1 MVVDKKKRKYSTT
14 NGTSLEKN
22 EDSIET
28 KIPKIS
34 SPLNRSFEKSK
45 IIKLTKQKS
54 LVIIEGPIGCGK
66 TTLVKEISNDLKI
79 NYNVF
84 QMSDQLDSKALFGFY
99 HCTDVL
105 GEFIW
110 RPSEFTKALST
121 DTIILLEDLELAPV
135 DLISAIMDL
144 CRERMVKLVSG
155 DLIKLN
161 DSCRI
166 VASMRTGISIP
177 YETSSLLSSIPYKV
191 ELNSFTNEEL
201 LNIINSKYPRCL
213 TISKRILE
221 LFIKLSEKLKE
232 LQPRGRQLISKD
244 LFCACKRLE
253 KINGLSEN
261 VKVMMELIDVWV
273 LFVDKKEIVF
283 ELGKLIASHLAV
295 TVDQLHHALNIR
307 KPSVEASKTGVT
319 IGRVFL
325 SKHKE
330 HIIKIK
336 HCSYGMTKDLCQ
348 LMERI
353 AICIDNKEP
362 ILLTGETGVGKTSGI
377 QTIAMYLNAH
387 LEVVNLSQ
395 HSESSDLI
403 GGYKPVSPMTLLLP
417 IRETFLD
424 LMKNCFNMEKNQ
436 KFIGHLDKLLES
448 KNFIDSLRLIKKA
461 SENAI
466 RHGKSAIEWAK
477 LISRVQRMEL
487 SLTSSAFPFA
497 YIKGI
502 VSEAAQKGH
511 WLLVDEINLSSSEC
525 LDAIIHILDQ
535 TSILHKDFR
544 LFACMNPATDEG
556 KRNLPIGVR
565 SRFTEFFVHETE
577 ESEQLCEIV
586 KNYIPT
592 ISLENMNKITEFYA
606 EVRIQFPKMFSLR
619 NLCRSLSV
627 ASENLYGN
635 VFYSVYDAIVMSF
648 TSNLSLN
655 ERSKMVKIIDHY
667 FAKAKNV
674 VLKTPKN
681 ASKDFVNIEG
691 YFVKKGSIDIGEDNQ
706 YVVTTT
712 IKENLRQVGRL
723 VSSGKFPVL
732 LEGETSAGKTSM
744 IMYLAKI
751 TGNRVYRINNH
762 EYTDIQEYIGS
773 YLPDENGKL
782 NFVEGVLLKAV
793 KNGDWVIL
801 DELNLAPSDV
811 LEALNRL
818 LDDNREL
825 FVSEFNKAFKAH
837 PNFRLFATQ
846 NPVGSYAG
854 RKRLSRAFLNRFV
867 VLRFDH
873 APMEEL
879 VEIICHKCKVAP
891 SSAQKMVDV
900 LVELRNRRSLSG
912 IFSASDG
919 LMTLRDVFRWAGRL
933 ANSGDEGKDWKQ
945 CLANHGYFLLAG
957 RCRNINDENVIKSVL
972 EKQLKVNIEPEKLF
986 SIDSIFMPKF
996 VVDLMS
1002 KNENS
1007 SIILTEGMRRMLVL
1021 SYQAWRVNEPVL
1033 LVGET
1038 GCGKTTLSQLISNDQ
1053 ILSINCHEKTETSDF
1068 LGRIRPL
1075 PSGDFEWVDGVV
1087 VQAMKEGKSILID
1100 EISLAA
1106 DSVLERLNPLLE
1118 SERTLLLSDAGESEL
1133 IIAKDG
1139 FQIVATMN
1147 PGGDYGKKELS
1158 KALRNRF
1165 TEIWCKASFSEE
1177 EYQKIVERRL
1187 HHLVTSNRLKKNIL
1201 NNVAKVIIKFFAFF
1215 SKKYGCIFRFPFSIR
1230 DVVAA
1235 SEMFEACF
1243 NKGISIALSIYH
1255 SFSSILFDSFGIMIS
1270 RSSIDE
1276 NEIKNDCLNELES
1289 ILITNG
1295 ISTDGFKNVYCD
1307 AIAPVQISNDGLS
1320 IPPFEILL
1328 GKYPQKV
1335 IKSFTFDAPTC
1346 NKNVLRLARALLI
1359 NKPVMLEGSP
1369 GAGKSSTVM
1378 ALASVTGHKLI
1389 RLNLSDQT
1397 DLCDLFGCDVP
1408 ITLEDGKTS
1417 FVWQDGPILKAI
1429 KEGCWILL
1437 DEMNLASQSVLEGLN
1452 SCFDHRK
1459 ELFIAELNK
1468 TFDIGVSSCR
1478 FFACQNPRGQGGG
1491 RRSLPK
1497 SFLNRF
1503 TSIYVDE
1510 LSPNDFEMVLKKSNQ
1525 NLSDTL
1531 IKNMVEI
1538 NKEISKKI
1546 KNGWIPEG
1554 SPYEFNLRDLLRWAS
1569 ITSNENDVDKGF
1581 DILYISRMR
1590 NANDKNVMKEIFY
1603 SVFGVPF
1610 MPLIPAI
1617 RCIDDNISIGGESF
1631 TTDDI
1636 KYLIKNKKFLLPSQ
1650 LSTLQK
1656 LIVNVNMNWLTLLV
1670 GESFIGKRTL
1680 IEILAGLYGKKLN
1693 HMRLTANT
1701 DALELLGSYEH
1712 LSNAVDFNNLKQN
1725 YINDIKKLNVVEKLI
1740 EEAEEAEDILQLR
1753 HNLHVICSLD
1763 INDEIKNNLS
1773 KYDEEFASSNLCFEW
1788 RNSVFLNSYL
1798 NGEWILIENVNC
1810 CSGAVLDR
1818 LNTCLEND
1826 GELTLP
1832 EHSVEGDG
1840 VIKAHKNFR
1849 VFFTMNPQFGNL
1861 SRAMRNRSV
1870 EMFILESDAW
1880 WNNIRDKLNLI
1891 NIDNNKIEY
1900 EEKLSFD
1907 SSLQNMKAKDI
1918 LNFAALNGDIY
1929 NNKQDNSMD
1938 TTTLSETS
1946 TLWFPKVCDINKED
1960 LPKWIANAWKFASK
1974 GDYVSGLLWCL
1985 CAFDGKEINDLK
1997 EFIFQ
2002 LFNSV
2007 NKTTVNYLLDHF
2019 LSLQGYNDQRIFT
2032 LSSRNNPK
2040 FDRILDDFS
2049 LESFSIW
2056 CHNII
2061 HDIEISE
2068 DSFYNT
2074 SVKANKG
2081 QIDIKKVSSPVILHI
2096 ASFVDELKKFII
2108 SKNRGE
2114 KVFSEYIELLTKIIL
2129 VIKFTY
2135 TSPSDIF
2142 GLWPTQIT
2150 WNSINHNYFVNLTK
2164 NSMNLFRFHSRIN
2177 KYWSQEDRNQ
2187 VTFFNSVRKSFDFCS
2202 TFEDDNEYLKNA
2214 LLALNYAESQLR
2226 IKIQDPTRGGAL
2238 EQSLDMINDVSYF
2251 RKLIKSSDI
2260 ECSIFPGVLF
2270 AQSIEWNNEIDERI
2284 FYLLLFLNSSSAVG
2298 DFISAKKN
2306 IDLVDTP
2313 IISELVSNVWR
2324 NLKFNNSF
2332 CEITIK
2338 DFGKAMRN
2346 IKDFYNSLWCYG
2358 RGYTKISKEIKDE
2371 LIEILQFYHIRSTNE
2386 MKKNFYDDS
2395 LDYIQSTSNSDE
2407 FWNGIIKLGLH
2418 LLKSF
2423 TPPICLI
2430 DPLLYDQIVSDVWKA
2445 QMELTTR
2452 LVIVFKNYLEV
2463 TANFTNT
2470 NIFKFTEFPL
2480 LYNLIITN
2488 ERITKNL
2495 EEININENFY
2505 RPKYDVFESMKREL
2519 INFTSLV
2526 EEQYTIVSEKL
2537 LNNTWQ
2543 DLSLTSLKML
2553 KNQIDSFILNV
2564 SGFFNICQNYFNLPD
2579 IVIPYLTALNIFTL
2593 STNIFSRR
2601 IECYL
2606 NNLEIGIESLIPKD
2620 INIHDIIKTQHI
2632 NDSLRKWMISSYS
2645 FLPIQFQYRFI
2656 LNTVKV
2662 PLTFDKTPLDWIF
2675 KKWKIWHTNN
2685 TEKKEKLFIYKK
2697 KGINEDE
2704 DEPIDEDE
2712 MDLKDVFPDYS
2723 DEAFVEDVIAVSSEA
2738 LINEPSLTG
2747 QQMHELLY
2755 AFIDKEVD
2763 YKTPEADNLYLPA
2776 LYLTNYLIPSGRLN
2790 IINEESTIDGHLIAL
2805 NKMIQ
2810 KIEKKTTSV
2819 NIDAKSFNV
2828 YHENIP
2834 KEVFESIKLV
2844 KDLEVR
2850 ILELKSEYEDNSI
2863 LISILECIDR
2873 YFNCSSNL
2881 PLMLLAARVERIL
2894 NECENWQ
2901 QIADRAHSIINQ
2913 TEPLKKLLLEWK
2925 KMEVLCWK
2933 DILKRVYYENNQLTL
2948 LKSFPLIESF
2958 YDCLNLEDDENSTKN
2973 LLAMLIEWLYNST
2986 LTDFDARLQ
2995 SALLM
3000 AKWIEFYLNHNDIGE
3015 RKKYYYNLI
3024 KKLRS
3029 AHKHLE
3035 QFKESINKKLKDVT
3049 SKIENELKEFVDV
3062 LKFTDLNLWS
3072 VKESTKKA
3080 HGQLFNILRH
3090 YKFCCKQP
3098 ISDVFEIPME
3108 PNYDDLIE
3116 TEFELPKNI
3125 ISEAL
3130 VKESK
3135 TMKLMLENLIN
3146 VTDRDQITNIIGFV
3160 IHCDTLIKT
3169 PIVYEGS
3176 IEEKEKQQGRAQFDR
3191 QKMFSLLI
3199 KKCNAIG
3206 LNSRKGMT
3214 IISEKLTINTVMEIE
3229 LKYLNDVTII
3239 EKLLRHG
3246 AASRNALLKHTTKP
3260 NDQITPSILNHIKGI
3275 TDYCLFWLYNAS
3287 MTGDSIGKFK
3297 YDLKIIDK
3305 FLKQSKENYQLNS
3318 KNFHHQNFS
3327 RKLNNITKHLP
3338 KLITITTSLVDII
3351 HSAPENSMN
3360 SIFNDDITNTFDG
3373 LYKKHSQYK
3382 HILDYAEKSQNMAD
3396 ELKIFI
3402 EKKIDYQ
3409 FEYKIWNVNEVT
3421 LIVETVTKKCQE
3433 IEKYSKNL
3441 LTWTPKYVDDINF
3454 LCKEIVNELKE
3465 DEMTSIYEK
3474 ETSDELESVLLCLQ
3488 KMYKIINEQ
3497 VNDLNFKY
3505 NHNPIDD
3512 VKRILEGVS
3521 VINVPVERFLSLV
3534 VKISQ
3539 NHIFDYEYLKKAVDA
3554 CDFLTK
3560 VYNHFDSIISQ
3571 FLKDILLFY
3580 IYFENFSYTLLE
3592 KGFVNSI
3599 PKSEEGETKDG
3610 KESSGGENAGMGEG
3624 EGENDVSDQIDNM
3637 GQIEGLEGEN
3647 DKKPDNVPEKQNDDE
3662 KPIEMDEDFAA
3673 DLEDLD
3679 LEENDEKGDNKD
3691 DDEEDDKEP
3700 NVDWNKGDIDE
3711 EDEKQLDPEIWDKED
3726 KDDDMNID
3734 QGNEGAKE
3742 ETDEL
3747 GAKDNDSPVSGEKD
3761 EPKLTDENEEGKDD
3775 DDDEANQ
3782 NDDDKDNEN
3791 TDDEDH
3797 LENINTCDVDNDTD
3811 IEDNQSVGDDTE
3823 QIDDARNENQEDPTD
3838 TGEVEE
3844 NEEETT
3850 AEELPPELEMVNDGC
3865 QANDD
3870 GEKVDDSE
3878 AHNVGQDNSSN
3889 PTENIENESK
3899 EAEENQ
3905 IEKENTEGAS
3915 NENNQTEIAENVSEN
3930 VASKSKNVEKKND
3943 PKQEDSEINNSE
3955 KEESNKE
3962 LADNTDEVDDNKSV
3976 EGHSDDED
3984 AKTDDEDY
3992 LLAHNNK
3999 NSTKERQIIKSATME
4014 EAKNTR
4020 GIYDDRKYKQ
4030 IKKDEDNVN
4039 MSKNDENSLDEDKEE
4054 NIVSD
4059 DEMDVDDTYKKSI
4072 IKLDVE
4078 NLDFDNLSEIKK
4090 NFTVDRFT
4098 EDGNIEE
4105 NRHFDNEWSNITSSV
4120 STLAYELTEYL
4131 RIIIEPT
4138 IASKLE
4144 GDYRSGKRLNM
4155 RRLISYIASGHRKD
4169 KIWMR
4174 RTKKAKRNYQVL
4186 LAIDDSASMNEN
4198 KINQLTC
4205 QSTCLIEK
4213 ALSQLEIGEIAV
4225 CKFGNDVQM
4234 ISDFSTHGDTFGRKL
4249 LQGLKFDQDK
4259 TDLLNLLNVSSQVL
4273 SDANAEKPS
4282 NQMMIILSDGHGAL
4296 SGKVDQLNNAIKN
4309 LISQRVTVLFII
4321 LDNGKKSI
4329 MDMKQT
4335 QFLPNGTVQFTPYM
4349 SLFPFPFYTVLRD
4362 ITSLPLTVSEAIKQW
4377 FEFTTR

>member
-1 MVVDKKKRKYSTT
+1 MVVEKKKRKYSTT
-14 NGTSLEKN
+14 NKAVSEKN
-22 EDSIET
+22 EDFIET

-66 TTLVKEISNDLKI
+66 TTLVKEISKDLKI

-144 CRERMVKLVSG
+144 CRERMIKLVSG
-155 DLIKLN
+155 DLIELN
-161 DSCRI
+161 DKCRI

-177 YETSSLLSSIPYKV
+177 YETNSLLSSIPYRV
-191 ELNSFTNEEL
+191 ELNPFTNEEL
-201 LNIINSKYPRCL
+201 LSIINAKYPRCIP
-213 TISKRILE
+213 ISKRILE
-221 LFIKLSEKLKE
+221 LFIKVSETLKQ

-244 LFCACKRLE
+244 LFCACQRLE
-253 KINGLSEN
+253 KITGLSEN

-283 ELGKLIASHLAV
+283 ELGKLIAGYLAV
-295 TVDQLHHALNIR
+295 TVDQLHHVLNIR
-307 KPSVEASKTGVT
+307 KPTVEISKNDIT
-319 IGRVFL
+319 IGRVHL
-325 SKHKE
+325 PKQKE
-330 HIIKIK
+330 EIVKKK

-353 AICIDNKEP
+353 AVCIDNEEP

-377 QTIAMYLNAH
+377 QTIAMHLNAN
-387 LEVVNLSQ
+387 LKVVNLSQ

-417 IRETFLD
+417 IRESFLE
-424 LMKNCFNMEKNQ
+424 LMKKCFDIEKNQ

-448 KNFIDSLRLIKKA
+448 KNFIDSLKLIKKA
-461 SENAI
+461 AENAI
-466 RHGKSAIEWAK
+466 KHGKMVIEWAK
-477 LISRVQRMEL
+477 LISRAQRMEL
-487 SLTSSAFPFA
+487 SLTSSTFPFA
-497 YIKGI
+497 YIEGI
-502 VSEAAQKGH
+502 VSEAAHKGY

-535 TSILHKDFR
+535 KSTLHKDFR
-544 LFACMNPATDEG
+544 LFACMNPATDQG
-556 KRNLPIGVR
+556 KRNLPVGVR

-586 KNYIPT
+586 RNYIPT
-592 ISLENMNKITEFYA
+592 IAYDDMNKITEFYA
-606 EVRIQFPKMFSLR
+606 EVRVQFPKMFSLR

-627 ASENLYGN
+627 ASDNLYGN
-635 VFYSVYDAIVMSF
+635 VFYSVYDAITMAF
-648 TSNLSLN
+648 TSNLSLS
-655 ERSKMVKIIDHY
+655 EREKMVKIIDHF
-667 FAKAKNV
+667 FAKAKSV
-674 VLKTPKN
+674 ILKTPKN
-681 ASKDFVNIEG
+681 ITKDFVNIEG
-691 YFVKKGSIDIGEDNQ
+691 YFVKKGSIDIGEDPQ
-706 YVVTTT
+706 YVVTPS

-723 VSSGKFPVL
+723 VSSGRFPVL

-744 IMYLAKI
+744 ILYLAKI

-773 YLPDENGKL
+773 YLPDEKGKL

-846 NPVGSYAG
+846 NPAGSYAG

-891 SSAQKMVDV
+891 SSAQKMVNV
-900 LVELRNRRSLSG
+900 LVELRSRRSLSG

-933 ANSGDEGKDWKQ
+933 SNSGDEGRDWKQ
-945 CLANHGYFLLAG
+945 CLADHGYFLLAG

-972 EKQLKVNIEPEKLF
+972 EKHLKVTIEPEKLF
-986 SIDSIFMPKF
+986 SLDSIFMPKF
-996 VVDLMS
+996 VVDLIS
-1002 KNENS
+1002 NDKSGN
-1007 SIILTEGMRRMLVL
+1007 IILTEGMRRMLVL

-1038 GCGKTTLSQLISNDQ
+1038 GCGKTTLSQLISGNQ

-1118 SERTLLLSDAGESEL
+1118 SHRALLLSDAGESEL

-1139 FQIVATMN
+1139 FQIIATMN

-1165 TEIWCKASFSEE
+1165 TEIWCKASFTEE
-1177 EYQKIVERRL
+1177 EYESIIEKRL
-1187 HHLVTSNRLKKNIL
+1187 SHLITSHKLKKNML
-1201 NNVAKVIIKFFAFF
+1201 QNVAKVIIKFFTFF
-1215 SKKYGCIFRFPFSIR
+1215 SKKYGYIFRFPLSIR
-1230 DVVAA
+1230 DVVSA
-1235 SEMFEACF
+1235 SEMFEVCY
-1243 NKGISIALSIYH
+1243 NKGIPTALSIYH

-1270 RSSIDE
+1270 QSSIDI
-1276 NEIKNDCLNELES
+1276 NEIKNDCLKELEN
-1289 ILITNG
+1289 ILTTNE
-1295 ISTDGFKNVYCD
+1295 ISMDGFQDVYCD
-1307 AIAPVQISNDGLS
+1307 TLASVQISNDGLS

-1328 GKYPQKV
+1328 GKYPQK
-1335 IKSFTFDAPTC
+1335 ISKGFAFDAPTC

-1359 NKPVMLEGSP
+1359 NKPIMLEGSP

-1378 ALASVTGHKLI
+1378 ALASVTGNKLI

-1408 ITLEDGKTS
+1408 TTLEDGTTS
-1417 FVWQDGPILKAI
+1417 FFWQEGPILKAI

-1468 TFDIGVSSCR
+1468 TFDIGTSNCR

-1503 TSIYVDE
+1503 TLIYVDE
-1510 LSPNDFEMVLKKSNQ
+1510 LTPNDFEMVLKRSNQ
-1525 NLSDTL
+1525 NLNDTL
-1531 IKNMVEI
+1531 IKNMVKI
-1538 NKEISKKI
+1538 NKEICKKI
-1546 KNGWIPEG
+1546 KAGWIPEG
-1554 SPYEFNLRDLLRWAS
+1554 SPYEFNLRDLLRWAN
-1569 ITSNENDVDKGF
+1569 IISNDNDISKGF

-1590 NANDKNVMKEIFY
+1590 NENDKNIMKEIFY
-1603 SVFGVPF
+1603 NIFKESFI
-1610 MPLIPAI
+1610 PLVPAI
-1617 RCIDDNISIGGESF
+1617 RCIDGNILIGDETF
-1631 TTDDI
+1631 TTENV
-1636 KYLIKNKKFLLPSQ
+1636 KYLSENQKFLLPSQ

-1656 LIVNVNMNWLTLLV
+1656 LITNVNMNWLTLLV

-1680 IEILAGLYGKKLN
+1680 VEILASIYGKKLN

-1712 LSNAVDFNNLKQN
+1712 LSNAIDFNQLKKS
-1725 YINDIKKLNVVEKLI
+1725 YLNDIRMLNVVDQLI
-1740 EEAEEAEDILQLR
+1740 KEAEEAEDILQLR
-1753 HNLHVICSLD
+1753 HNLHVILSLD
-1763 INDEIKNNLS
+1763 INDEMKNSLS

-1832 EHSVEGDG
+1832 EHSVEGDC

-1849 VFFTMNPQFGNL
+1849 VFFTMNPHFGNL

-1870 EMFILESDAW
+1870 EMFVLESDAW

-1891 NIDNNKIEY
+1891 TTDNNKMEY
-1900 EEKLSFD
+1900 ETKMKYD
-1907 SSLQNMKAKDI
+1907 VSLENMKAKDV
-1918 LNFAALNGDIY
+1918 LNFAALDGHIY
-1929 NNKQDNSMD
+1929 NNEENNDMD
-1938 TTTLSETS
+1938 TMVLSETS
-1946 TLWFPKVCDINKED
+1946 TLKFPKVCMMNNKD

-1974 GDYVSGLLWCL
+1974 KDYVSGLLWCL

-1997 EFIFQ
+1997 EFIYQ
-2002 LFNSV
+2002 LFSKV
-2007 NKTTVNYLLDHF
+2007 NRNTINYLLDHF
-2019 LSLQGYNDQRIFT
+2019 MSLQGYNEKRLFT
-2032 LSSRNNPK
+2032 FSPKNNPK
-2040 FDRILDDFS
+2040 YDRVLDDFS

-2056 CHNII
+2056 CHSII
-2061 HDIEISE
+2061 QDVENLE
-2068 DSFYNT
+2068 DSFYNM

-2081 QIDIKKVSSPVILHI
+2081 QIDVKKVSSPVILYI
-2096 ASFVDELKKFII
+2096 ASFVDELIKFII
-2108 SKNRGE
+2108 SKHCGE
-2114 KVFSEYIELLTKIIL
+2114 KNFSEYIELLTKIVLL
-2129 VIKFTY
+2129 VKYTY
-2135 TSPSDIF
+2135 NNPSDTY
-2142 GLWPTQIT
+2142 GLWPIQIT
-2150 WNSINHNYFVNLTK
+2150 WNNINHNYFINLTK
-2164 NSMNLFRFHSRIN
+2164 NNISLYRLHSRIN
-2177 KYWSQEDRNQ
+2177 KYWSQEDRIQ
-2187 VTFFNSVRKSFDFCS
+2187 VTLFNNIHKAFNFCLPY
-2202 TFEDDNEYLKNA
+2202 EDNNDHLKNA
-2214 LLALNYAESQLR
+2214 LLALNHAESQLR
-2226 IKIQDPTRGGAL
+2226 IKFEDSMRGSSL
-2238 EQSLDMINDVSYF
+2238 EQSLDMINDVTYF
-2251 RKLIKSSDI
+2251 RQLVKSSDI
-2260 ECSIFPGVLF
+2260 ECSIFPGILF
-2270 AQSIEWNNEIDERI
+2270 AQSIEWNDDIDERI
-2284 FYLLLFLNSSSAVG
+2284 FYFLLFLNSPSAVG

-2306 IDLVDTP
+2306 IHLVDTP
-2313 IISELVSNVWR
+2313 IISELVTNIWR
-2324 NLKFNNSF
+2324 NLRFNNSF
-2332 CEITIK
+2332 VEITLK
-2338 DFGKAMRN
+2338 DFGKAMKN

-2358 RGYTKISKEIKDE
+2358 RCYTNISKEIKNE
-2371 LIEILQFYHIRSTNE
+2371 LIEILQFYHTRSTDD
-2386 MKKNFYDDS
+2386 MKEDFYNLSINDIESTNDS
-2395 LDYIQSTSNSDE
+2395 DA
-2407 FWNGIIKLGLH
+2407 FWNGVLKLGLH

-2430 DPLLYDQIVSDVWKA
+2430 DPLLYDQIVSDVWTT
-2445 QMELTTR
+2445 QMDLTTR
-2452 LVIVFKNYLEV
+2452 LVTVFKNYLEI

-2470 NIFKFTEFPL
+2470 DMFKFTEFPF
-2480 LYNLIITN
+2480 LYNLITTN
-2488 ERITKNL
+2488 EKITKNL
-2495 EEININENFY
+2495 GELDTSKNFY
-2505 RPKYDVFESMKREL
+2505 RPNYEVFESMKREL

-2526 EEQYTIVSEKL
+2526 NEQYTIITQNL

-2543 DLSLTSLKML
+2543 KLPITSLKML

-2564 SGFFNICQNYFNLPD
+2564 SGFYNICQNYFSLPD
-2579 IVIPYLTALNIFTL
+2579 IVIPYLTALNVFTL

-2606 NNLEIGIESLIPKD
+2606 NNLEIIVESKIPKD
-2620 INIHDIIKTQHI
+2620 INIHDLIKTQYI
-2632 NDSLRKWMISSYS
+2632 NNSLRNWMISSFS
-2645 FLPIQFQYRFI
+2645 VLPIQFQYRFI
-2656 LNTVKV
+2656 LNTVKT
-2662 PLTFDKTPLDWIF
+2662 PDTYDKTPLDWIF
-2675 KKWKIWHTNN
+2675 KKWKLWHDNN
-2685 TEKKEKLFIYKK
+2685 TEKQEKLFVYKK
-2697 KGINEDE
+2697 RGVNEEE

-2712 MDLKDVFPDYS
+2712 MDLKDFFPDYS
-2723 DEAFVEDVIAVSSEA
+2723 DEAFVEDVIAISSEA
-2738 LINEPSLTG
+2738 LINEPLLTG

-2755 AFIDKEVD
+2755 AFIDNEVD

-2776 LYLTNYLIPSGRLN
+2776 LYLTNYLISSGRLN
-2790 IINEESTIDGHLIAL
+2790 LINEETTIDGHLIAL
-2805 NKMIQ
+2805 NKMI
-2810 KIEKKTTSV
+2810 EKVEAKTMSV
-2819 NIDAKSFNV
+2819 NIDTKSFNV

-2844 KDLEVR
+2844 ENLQNR
-2850 ILELKSEYEDNSI
+2850 ILELKNEYEDNAI
-2863 LISILECIDR
+2863 LINILECIQK
-2873 YFNCSSNL
+2873 YFNSSSNL

-2894 NECENWQ
+2894 DEAENWQ
-2901 QIADRAHSIINQ
+2901 QIADRAHSIIPQ

-2958 YDCLNLEDDENSTKN
+2958 YDCLKLEDDENSSKN

-2986 LTDFDARLQ
+2986 LTDFDARLK
-2995 SALLM
+2995 SALIM
-3000 AKWIEFYLNHNDIGE
+3000 SKWIEFYLNNNDIGE
-3015 RKKYYYNLI
+3015 RKKYYELLV
-3024 KKLRS
+3024 KKIRS
-3029 AHKHLE
+3029 VHDHLK
-3035 QFKESINKKLKDVT
+3035 QFKESITMRLKDAT
-3049 SKIENELKEFVDV
+3049 LKIENELKEFVDV

-3080 HGQLFNILRH
+3080 HGQLFNILKH
-3090 YKFCCKQP
+3090 YKFYCKQS
-3098 ISDVFEIPME
+3098 ISDILEVPIQPD
-3108 PNYDDLIE
+3108 YDELIE
-3116 TEFELPKNI
+3116 TEFELPKST
-3125 ISEAL
+3125 ISEVL

-3135 TMKLMLENLIN
+3135 TMKSMLESLIN
-3146 VTDRDQITNIIGFV
+3146 LTDRDQITNIIGFV
-3160 IHCDTLIKT
+3160 INCDDLIKT
-3169 PIVYEGS
+3169 PIVYEGTD
-3176 IEEKEKQQGRAQFDR
+3176 EEKEKQQGRAQFDR

-3214 IISEKLTINTVMEIE
+3214 IVSEKLTINTVMEVE
-3229 LKYLNDVTII
+3229 LKYLNDVGVI

-3260 NDQITPSILNHIKGI
+3260 NNQITPAILNHIKGI

-3287 MTGDSIGKFK
+3287 MTADSIGKVK
-3297 YDLKIIDK
+3297 YDLKVINK

-3318 KNFHHQNFS
+3318 QNFHHQNFS
-3327 RKLNNITKHLP
+3327 KNLKSIVKCLL
-3338 KLITITTSLVDII
+3338 KLITTTTNLVDII
-3351 HSAPENSMN
+3351 QSAPENEMN
-3360 SIFNDDITNTFDG
+3360 SIFNEDTTNTISG
-3373 LYKKHSQYK
+3373 LYKKHTQYK
-3382 HILDYAEKSQNMAD
+3382 YILDHAKKSNNIVN
-3396 ELKIFI
+3396 ELKTFI
-3402 EKKIDYQ
+3402 DKKIDSE
-3409 FEYKIWNVNEVT
+3409 FDYKIWNINEVT
-3421 LIVETVTKKCQE
+3421 VISETVTKKCQE
-3433 IEKYSKNL
+3433 IMNYSKNL
-3441 LTWTPKYVDDINF
+3441 LTWAPKYVEDINNF
-3454 LCKEIVNELKE
+3454 CKNITDELKNNE
-3465 DEMTSIYEK
+3465 STSIYEEEMFN
-3474 ETSDELESVLLCLQ
+3474 ETESVLLCLQ
-3488 KMYKIINEQ
+3488 KMYKIIDEQ
-3497 VNDLNFKY
+3497 VNDLKSKY
-3505 NHNPIDD
+3505 RHNPIDD
-3512 VKRILEGVS
+3512 MKRILEGVS
-3521 VINVPVERFLSLV
+3521 VINVPVERFLSLA

-3539 NHIFDYEYLKKAVDA
+3539 NHIFNEEYLKKSVVA

-3560 VYNHFDSIISQ
+3560 VYDYFDSIVGQ

-3599 PKSEEGETKDG
+3599 PKSDEGQTSDG
-3610 KESSGGENAGMGEG
+3610 KECKGGENAGMGEG
-3624 EGENDVSDQIDNM
+3624 EGENDVSDQIEDM
-3637 GQIEGLEGEN
+3637 GQIEGLQGEN
-3647 DKKPDNVPEKQNDDE
+3647 EKKSDNVPDKQKDDE

-3679 LEENDEKGDNKD
+3679 LDENDEKGDDND
-3691 DDEEDDKEP
+3691 DDQGDDKEP
-3700 NVDWNKGDIDE
+3700 DVDWNKGDIEE
-3711 EDEKQLDPEIWDKED
+3711 EDEKQLDPEIWDKEE
-3726 KDDDMNID
+3726 KNDDMDID
-3734 QGNEGAKE
+3734 EGNEGAKD
-3742 ETDEL
+3742 ETEEL
-3747 GAKDNDSPVSGEKD
+3747 GARDNDTPLTGEKD
-3761 EPKLTDENEEGKDD
+3761 ETKPSDENEEGTE
-3775 DDDEANQ
+3775 DEEGNDK
-3782 NDDDKDNEN
+3782 DDDKDGQN

-3797 LENINTCDVDNDTD
+3797 LENVNNCDIDNESDV
-3811 IEDNQSVGDDTE
+3811 EDNQSVGDDTE
-3823 QIDDARNENQEDPTD
+3823 QIDDGRNENQEDPTD
-3838 TGEVEE
+3838 VGEVED
-3844 NEEETT
+3844 NEEENTV
-3850 AEELPPELEMVNDGC
+3850 EELPPELEMVNDGT

-3878 AHNVGQDNSSN
+3878 AHNAGQDYSSN
-3889 PTENIENESK
+3889 PTENIQDESK
-3899 EAEENQ
+3899 DAAENQ
-3905 IEKENTEGAS
+3905 IEKENTEGTS
-3915 NENNQTEIAENVSEN
+3915 NENNQSEIAEKTSEK
-3930 VASKSKNVEKKND
+3930 VPSKSKNIDNKNEAS
-3943 PKQEDSEINNSE
+3943 QEDSKMEDSNES
-3955 KEESNKE
+3955 ESNKE
-3962 LADNTDEVDDNKSV
+3962 LADNTDEVDDGQSV
-3976 EGHSDDED
+3976 EGYSDDET
-3984 AKTDDEDY
+3984 AHTDDEDY
-3992 LLAHNNK
+3992 LLVHNNK

-4014 EAKNTR
+4014 EAKSTR
-4020 GIYDDRKYKQ
+4020 GIYDDKKYKQ

-4039 MSKNDENSLDEDKEE
+4039 MSKNEE
-4054 NIVSD
+4054 NLPEEETKEDSVSD
-4059 DEMDVDDTYKKSI
+4059 NEMEVDDMYKKSI

-4078 NLDFDNLSEIKK
+4078 NLDFDNLNETKENFLLNKFNESE
-4090 NFTVDRFT
+4090 
-4098 EDGNIEE
+4098 NIDE
-4105 NRHFDNEWSNITSSV
+4105 NKHFDNEWSNITSSIA
-4120 STLAYELTEYL
+4120 TLAYELTEYL
-4131 RIIIEPT
+4131 RIIIEPS

-4174 RTKKAKRNYQVL
+4174 RTKKAKRNYQIL

-4213 ALSQLEIGEIAV
+4213 ALCQLEIGEIAV

-4296 SGKVDQLNNAIKN
+4296 SGKVDLLNNAIKN

-4329 MDMKQT
+4329 LDMKQT

-4362 ITSLPLTVSEAIKQW
+4362 ISSLPLTISEAIKQW